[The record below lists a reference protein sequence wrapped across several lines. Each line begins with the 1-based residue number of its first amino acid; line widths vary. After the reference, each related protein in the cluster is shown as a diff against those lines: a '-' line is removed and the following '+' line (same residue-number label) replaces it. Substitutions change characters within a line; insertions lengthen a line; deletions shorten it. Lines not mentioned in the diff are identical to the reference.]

1 MRKLSSEL
9 CAALTELPSCR
20 VDELRREL
28 IHKYHMELV
37 NKDVGMLA
45 FPLRGTR
52 LSMHVVVRFHRYR
65 LDDAYAKGTI
75 CISLGKV

>member
-1 MRKLSSEL
+1 L

-45 FPLRGTR
+45 LLPVEGHTVEHACCRSF
-52 LSMHVVVRFHRYR
+52 
-65 LDDAYAKGTI
+65 
-75 CISLGKV
+75 SLI

>member
-1 MRKLSSEL
+1 M

-45 FPLRGTR
+45 LLPVEGRTVEHACCRSF
-52 LSMHVVVRFHRYR
+52 
-65 LDDAYAKGTI
+65 
-75 CISLGKV
+75 SLI

>member
-1 MRKLSSEL
+1 MVVQQQLFTRKLSSEL

-45 FPLRGTR
+45 LLLVEGHTVEHACCRSF
-52 LSMHVVVRFHRYR
+52 
-65 LDDAYAKGTI
+65 
-75 CISLGKV
+75 SLI